1 MTEIYWLTRIGAL
14 NTMFHVMWIV
24 PLVVGVITFI
34 MGPIFLEAVYEDN
47 KATCD
52 KWAKRLIA
60 SAIIGLL
67 GVTFTPSQKEML
79 LIYGLGSTV
88 DYIKSNDQAKQ
99 LPDKAVEALTRYLDE
114 IGNDKKEG
122 K

>member
-114 IGNDKKEG
+114 ISNDKKD